1 MTLKML
7 DTFAGIGGFSYAAKY
22 LIDQGIET
30 AGFVE
35 IDPFCQK
42 ILSKN
47 FPNIP
52 IYDDITT
59 FTARPFQYDIISGG
73 FPCQDISVAG
83 RQKGITK
90 TTRSGLFYELIRVI
104 RMVRPKY
111 IILENVSAILNNGL
125 DIVLAEL
132 YEAGPYECEW
142 ATFPASLIGAAH
154 QRDRWWLVGKIAD
167 TDNYGQQ
174 RREYETRNKIIT
186 RQNSQSEWS
195 ANTNHTKRQSDDGDD
210 IRKSRINA
218 DLSRSSD
225 GRKTTSS
232 ETGGIC
238 ELSEGAD
245 NNQGI
250 NRENNNQEDNDRA
263 LVSQGQSRV
272 QLSID
277 RELGGDQT
285 TLENNSI
292 QQGDDNSS
300 EQRVDNK
307 GSDVTNTDSFRS
319 RSQSKIQARGN
330 SSSSSNRSGD
340 VTDSNKNGSSR
351 TTESRSTKETDGGSE
366 ERKDIS
372 IESKGGSKSTDSRDF
387 QLSLT
392 DTESKRAWKNE
403 SRIWRQSQGG
413 NMQTN
418 RNSNRKI
425 STSPNTKGSTWDEHE
440 VKREHGEVETQEI
453 SRDRDSSGD
462 TRKSSNPISEGMEK
476 RISGFDKELQ
486 ETRSARSSDSSS
498 DRRSTSNPN
507 SIRTQSK
514 DERYN
519 PSWKVP
525 VGNGET
531 RQTLSPKWRGY
542 VSEPCLRRGD
552 DGLRGR
558 MDRLKALG
566 NSVVPQCAAIPL
578 QRVIQL
584 EREQQ

>member
-42 ILSKN
+42 VLSKN

-59 FTARPFQYDIISGG
+59 FTAKPFQYDIISGG

-83 RQKGITK
+83 RQKGITQ

-111 IILENVSAILNNGL
+111 VILENVSAILNNGL

-132 YEAGPYECEW
+132 YEAGYDAEW

-154 QRDRWWLVGKIAD
+154 QRDRFWLVAI
-167 TDNYGQQ
+167 
-174 RREYETRNKIIT
+174 
-186 RQNSQSEWS
+186 S
-195 ANTNHTKRQSDDGDD
+195 
-210 IRKSRINA
+210 
-218 DLSRSSD
+218 
-225 GRKTTSS
+225 
-232 ETGGIC
+232 
-238 ELSEGAD
+238 
-245 NNQGI
+245 
-250 NRENNNQEDNDRA
+250 
-263 LVSQGQSRV
+263 
-272 QLSID
+272 
-277 RELGGDQT
+277 
-285 TLENNSI
+285 
-292 QQGDDNSS
+292 
-300 EQRVDNK
+300 
-307 GSDVTNTDSFRS
+307 
-319 RSQSKIQARGN
+319 
-330 SSSSSNRSGD
+330 
-340 VTDSNKNGSSR
+340 TDSNNYGSS
-351 TTESRSTKETDGGSE
+351 TSEKSRSTQETNGRSE
-366 ERKDIS
+366 ERKDIIIKS
-372 IESKGGSKSTDSRDF
+372 EGSSKSRDSRNV
-387 QLSLT
+387 QLSIT
-392 DTESKRAWKNE
+392 DTKS
-403 SRIWRQSQGG
+403 
-413 NMQTN
+413 
-418 RNSNRKI
+418 
-425 STSPNTKGSTWDEHE
+425 STWYEHE
-440 VKREHGEVETQEI
+440 VEREHGEVKAQEI
-453 SRDRDSSGD
+453 FRDRNSSGD
-462 TRKSSNPISEGMEK
+462 TRESSDSISEGVEK
-476 RISGFDKELQ
+476 RISQFDKELQ
-486 ETRSARSSDSSS
+486 KTGSARSSDSSS
-498 DRRSTSNPN
+498 DRKSTSDSNG
-507 SIRTQSK
+507 IGTQSK
-514 DERYN
+514 DEGYN

-542 VSEPCLRRGD
+542 VSQPCLRRGD